1 MSAGG
6 TDIST
11 LALRVDALEVRQAK
25 TDLDN
30 MSSAASKNES
40 AVGGMQA
47 GWGKVKTVLAG
58 LALGATAIELV
69 KLADAMSLMD
79 SRLKLATGNAG
90 DFAKAQA
97 AVYKI
102 AQESGT
108 GIAEVTALYTKLHE
122 PVKNLG
128 GTTKE
133 TTSIVTAFAAAL
145 KVGGASTA
153 EASAATLQFAQAM
166 ASGKLQ
172 GDEFRSLAEASP
184 RFMKALAD
192 GMGVPIE
199 QLKKMGSEGKL
210 TADVVG
216 NALMKSLGALK
227 NEMASMPN
235 TVGAAMTRLTNDFKL
250 AVAEINSASGTTI
263 GIADMID
270 AARKIIPTFKSEA
283 ISAFAALSDWYAI
296 NRDDLDAVWDVARGL
311 LSEFWEIAKAAGGFA
326 LVIAELIIKSGV
338 LKDLWVGMRF
348 AVAAIQD
355 GVDILGAVF
364 SLIGAQ
370 ILRVVGYFNESAAAL
385 ATSAQA
391 YGEGVFTKFSEGKSA
406 LQGLAAEMR
415 ATEEK
420 TNSFK
425 AALASS
431 SVTAAENSNELS
443 RMTGRASAAGD
454 AHVTL
459 KSRVS
464 ETSAEMKR
472 AEKAY
477 QDLTGNIESQIA
489 QINAEIEGG
498 EKLNDAQKA
507 RIKWIEDL
515 DGKYKDLTPTQL
527 ANIDALF
534 EEWEAALQVKQV
546 REEQAKAIDELKKA
560 HEAYGVQLQREL
572 TQSQTEIEKQREI
585 NAAIGATEE
594 QVTSLKQA
602 KYEKLA
608 ADAEEEAFYIRLT
621 DAASPYAAKLD
632 QIAANYRTLA
642 GLVGDESYQRAL
654 VKQREE
660 WNSFKSSIADGLTD
674 AIVRGLENG
683 KGVFSS
689 MWEWIKLEV
698 KKWIINVPIKMAM
711 NSAVNWGFSALGD
724 LVGFKTP
731 GMQQGTSIT
740 DLLSGA
746 SSAGSISNL
755 IGGSIGTA
763 LFGNSAAYGAA
774 IGTTSIGA
782 GSQAAM
788 LAAQTGEF
796 GLAGLSA
803 TSSAA
808 AGAGGASSIM
818 STIGAAAPYLAAV
831 LAVVA
836 IAKAL
841 DSSGTP
847 HFGGYY
853 GTNPDGTV
861 NQAYGAGESNRR
873 QEYDKIVEA
882 IAKPIHGAITGLQS
896 AFSLGSTGVV
906 LSGDFKVED
915 AGKDGAWGVAR
926 IGIGG
931 QTFQARKDGTMPA
944 DLEGA
949 VKDYQK
955 LYAGVFQQALESLDL
970 PQWAQTMLEA
980 VGDAPSMEQLINV
993 VDLINKTQTAL
1004 LNLGDV
1010 LDPLGG
1016 VFSRLADLSIE
1027 AKMELAGMVGGIDA
1041 LIAKSKSFVQNFY
1054 TPEEQAAIIAKDI
1067 LKAADLSGIGADSK
1081 TLISGVGS
1089 FEDFRKLAD
1098 TINPS
1103 TDIGLKQIAFIL
1115 NVQELVK
1122 QLGDLVIDKD
1132 TGNFSKT
1139 IGELASTQIG
1149 FFGDYAGLLDKLKDQ
1164 AANGLPSADDAA
1176 TDSTEAAAEDDP
1188 AVVAANAAAETAVST
1203 AAAATLLESL
1213 IASVDAVHAMI
1224 EDLKASVDDGVVT
1237 TLEEVRDAIGTSA
1250 EDVVEGVEQGA
1261 AVVKRAIE
1269 DSAGTTLRGA

>member
-30 MSSAASKNES
+30 LSSAASKNES

-58 LALGATAIELV
+58 LALGATAVELI
-69 KLADAMSLMD
+69 KLADAMSLSD
-79 SRLKLATGNAG
+79 TRLKLATGSAS
-90 DFAKAQA
+90 DFEKAQS

-133 TTSIVTAFAAAL
+133 TTAIVTAFSAAL
-145 KVGGASTA
+145 KVGGASTQA
-153 EASAATLQFAQAM
+153 ASAATLQFAQAM

-172 GDEFRSLAEASP
+172 GDEFRSLSEASP

-192 GMGVPIE
+192 GMGVPTE

-227 NEMASMPN
+227 TEMAAMPN
-235 TVGAAMTRLTNDFKL
+235 TVGAAMTRMTNDFKL
-250 AVAEINSASGTTI
+250 AVNEINKASGTTVAL
-263 GIADMID
+263 ADMID
-270 AARKIIPTFKSEA
+270 AARAIIPTFKAEA
-283 ISAFAALSDWYAI
+283 ISAFATLSDWYKI
-296 NRDDLDAVWDVARGL
+296 NADDLDAVWDIAKGL
-311 LSEFWEIAKAAGGFA
+311 LGDLWDMAKAAGGFV
-326 LVIAELIIKSGV
+326 LVVAELIIKSGL
-338 LKDLWVGMRF
+338 LKDIWTAMRF

-355 GVDILGAVF
+355 GVEILGAVF

-370 ILRVVGYFNESAAAL
+370 ILKVVGYFDDSAKAMAQS
-385 ATSAQA
+385 ATTYA
-391 YGEGVFTKFSEGKSA
+391 EGIFTKFSAGQSA
-406 LQGLAAEMR
+406 LQTLAGEMRKTETDTNNLKAEMAR
-415 ATEEK
+415 LAGK
-420 TNSFK
+420 TND
-425 AALASS
+425 
-431 SVTAAENSNELS
+431 TSN
-443 RMTGRASAAGD
+443 AK
-454 AHVTL
+454 VTL

-464 ETSAEMKR
+464 EVDAEMKK
-472 AEKAY
+472 AKKAY
-477 QDLTGNIESQIA
+477 DDLTGSLESQIA
-489 QINAEIEGG
+489 QIKAENEEGG
-498 EKLNDAQKA
+498 KLNEAQKA
-507 RIKWIEDL
+507 RIKWMEDL